1 MTIAPY
7 LSLFFSFCP
16 FCLASKKEGKFEAG
30 KARKINEPRPRG
42 RERLLIF
49 LYLSIFDSR
58 KRENTLPDIPLDC
71 IGISAG
77 YIRFIHTSNKYGF
90 SPCSKVFRIKKDE
103 SRNRRRYM
111 VFSSSHDRISLRHRF
126 RCKKPYLQPILL
138 NFSGNRLCQSVRTP
152 ERRCSSRTF
161 RYGYLVTT

>member
-1 MTIAPY
+1 MTVAPY
-7 LSLFFSFCP
+7 LSLFFLF
-16 FCLASKKEGKFEAG
+16 ASLQKKEGKFEAG

-42 RERLLIF
+42 RERLLLF

-58 KRENTLPDIPLDC
+58 KRENTLPDIPIDC

-90 SPCSKVFRIKKDE
+90 SPCSKVFQIKKKPRAETEGDIW
-103 SRNRRRYM
+103 SFLLPRSDKSPTP
-111 VFSSSHDRISLRHRF
+111 VPLQ
-126 RCKKPYLQPILL
+126 KPYLQPILL

>member
-1 MTIAPY
+1 MSLIRTLPSACGSSLRCMTVAPY

-42 RERLLIF
+42 RERLLLF
-49 LYLSIFDSR
+49 LYLSSIQE
-58 KRENTLPDIPLDC
+58 RENTLPDIPIDC

-90 SPCSKVFRIKKDE
+90 SPCSKVFRIKK
-103 SRNRRRYM
+103 
-111 VFSSSHDRISLRHRF
+111 
-126 RCKKPYLQPILL
+126 KPRAETEGDIWSFLLPRSDKSPTPVPLQKTLPST
-138 NFSGNRLCQSVRTP
+138 NSP
-152 ERRCSSRTF
+152 
-161 RYGYLVTT
+161 

>member
-1 MTIAPY
+1 MSLIRTLPSACGSSLRCMTVAPY

-16 FCLASKKEGKFEAG
+16 FCLASKKEAKFEAG

-58 KRENTLPDIPLDC
+58 ERENTLPDIPLDC

-90 SPCSKVFRIKKDE
+90 SPCSKVFRIKK
-103 SRNRRRYM
+103 SREP
-111 VFSSSHDRISLRHRF
+111 
-126 RCKKPYLQPILL
+126 KPKAIYGLFFFPRSDKSPKPVPLQKTLPST
-138 NFSGNRLCQSVRTP
+138 NSP
-152 ERRCSSRTF
+152 
-161 RYGYLVTT
+161 

>member
-1 MTIAPY
+1 MTVAPY

-16 FCLASKKEGKFEAG
+16 FCLASKKEAKFEAG

-42 RERLLIF
+42 RERLLLF

-58 KRENTLPDIPLDC
+58 KRENTLPDIPIDC

-90 SPCSKVFRIKKDE
+90 SPCSKVFRIKK
-103 SRNRRRYM
+103 SREPKPKAIYGL
-111 VFSSSHDRISLRHRF
+111 FFFPDRISLRHRF

-161 RYGYLVTT
+161 RYG